1 MSLGTYVSEPLTNFD
16 QPANRQRMQTALARV
31 KAQLGHYYPLVIGQ
45 ERQKGVGE
53 MTSINP
59 SNPDQVVGRVAKAD
73 KAHLHGVV
81 WAGYILNMAD
91 NERLKHL
98 NKLVNKY
105 GKKEATDE
113 LLYMLAKYQGK
124 PKAETVLKSD
134 LSYIKYG
141 KFQED

>member
-1 MSLGTYVSEPLTNFD
+1 MTQFRKNSNG
-16 QPANRQRMQTALARV
+16 
-31 KAQLGHYYPLVIGQ
+31 KAYPINNPTSKPSQLISKEGLK
-45 ERQKGVGE
+45 ELK
-53 MTSINP
+53 
-59 SNPDQVVGRVAKAD
+59 AKAD
-73 KAHLHGVV
+73 KAHLHGVI

-98 NKLVNKY
+98 NKLVNRY

-124 PKAETVLKSD
+124 QRAETVLKSD

-141 KFQED
+141 KFEED

>member
-1 MSLGTYVSEPLTNFD
+1 MTQFRKNSNG
-16 QPANRQRMQTALARV
+16 
-31 KAQLGHYYPLVIGQ
+31 KAYP
-45 ERQKGVGE
+45 
-53 MTSINP
+53 INSSSTKP
-59 SNPDQVVGRVAKAD
+59 TRLISKENLKELKAKAD
-73 KAHLHGVV
+73 KAHLHGVI

-98 NKLVNKY
+98 NKLVNRY

-124 PKAETVLKSD
+124 PRAETVLKSD

-141 KFQED
+141 KFEED